1 MTTPH
6 HHASRDPRLA
16 HDATLGRTVFVAPRR
31 GDRPSDA
38 ELAAHGGGCPFCVG
52 NESLTPP
59 AVLRVPAE
67 SSAAWRARIVPN
79 RYPVVADAAWSGGT
93 DPADGRPARG
103 VHDVVIESAAH
114 LTSVA
119 ALEPAAW
126 REVWDLCRGRLAML
140 ADRDDLAWST
150 IFKNSGPLAGA
161 SLEHLHSQIV
171 ALDFVPPFIAAE
183 LATLTSPATTAA
195 DFPTVI
201 AAARADERVVAET
214 AGVVA
219 LVPPA
224 PRQPFETW
232 ILPMEA
238 DPFFHAT
245 TPARVAALA
254 ELTHWFV
261 GRLAAVAPGT
271 DYNWWLHQL
280 PHGRAAVR
288 PEVAAAWH
296 WHLEIVPRHGQ
307 FAGFE
312 LGTGCHI
319 TTVPPQES
327 ARLLRG
333 D

>member
-1 MTTPH
+1 MPH
-6 HHASRDPRLA
+6 HDASREPSLA
-16 HDATLGRTVFVAPRR
+16 HDAALGRIVFVAPRR
-31 GDRPSDA
+31 GERPSDA

-59 AVLRVPAE
+59 AVLQVPAGPAR
-67 SSAAWRARIVPN
+67 SWRGRIVPN
-79 RYPVVADAAWSGGT
+79 RYPVVEDASPAG
-93 DPADGRPARG
+93 DPGPPGRRTARG

-114 LTSVA
+114 LTTVA
-119 ALEPAAW
+119 AVEPERW
-126 REVWDLCRGRLAML
+126 REIWQLCHARLAML
-140 ADRDDLAWST
+140 AERDDLVWST

-171 ALDFVPPFIAAE
+171 ALDFVPPFLESE
-183 LATLTSPATTAA
+183 LALLTTAA
-195 DFPTVI
+195 DHF
-201 AAARADERVVAET
+201 AALIDSARIDERIVAET
-214 AGVVA
+214 DGLVA

-232 ILPMEA
+232 IIPAAA

-254 ELTHWFV
+254 ALTHWFV
-261 GRLAAVAPGT
+261 SRLAAIAPGT

-280 PHGRAAVR
+280 PHRRGSVR
-288 PEVAAAWH
+288 PDVAAAWH

-307 FAGFE
+307 LAGFE

-319 TTVPPQES
+319 TTVAPRES
-327 ARLLRG
+327 ARLLRSG
-333 D
+333 